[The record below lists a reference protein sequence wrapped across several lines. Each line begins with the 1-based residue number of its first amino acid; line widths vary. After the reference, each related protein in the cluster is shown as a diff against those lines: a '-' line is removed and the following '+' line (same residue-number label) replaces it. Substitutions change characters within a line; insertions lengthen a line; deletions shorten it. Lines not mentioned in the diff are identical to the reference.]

1 MGENSTAITII
12 KICELIILLGESI
25 ICGLLP
31 LYWFKFGLWDNLVGK
46 HLKIALK
53 LWV

>member
-31 LYWFKFGLWDNLVGK
+31 LYWFKFGL
-46 HLKIALK
+46 
-53 LWV
+53 